1 MTDSYSMRDEERHG
15 VHGVISRSAALLRRQ
30 VLSRAN
36 LEAAAVTQVKGKVE
50 NILEQK
56 GRVRPPWL
64 RPKTH
69 IAKQL
74 VFPEEQG
81 ASLRFLRLNF
91 VL

>member
-1 MTDSYSMRDEERHG
+1 MRDDEQHG
-15 VHGVISRSAALLRRQ
+15 VHGVISRLAALLHRQ

-56 GRVRPPWL
+56 GRVRPPWSW
-64 RPKTH
+64 PETH

-74 VFPEEQG
+74 VFPEEEQG